1 MELDA
6 FTTPIY
12 NKKVWSQIKYRR
24 AHIARTLISYYIVMN
39 DIWVAHYI
47 FSSQIDNINEKN
59 NVPEFR
65 LGDASVKSIMP
76 L

>member
-12 NKKVWSQIKYRR
+12 NIKIRSQIKYRR
-24 AHIARTLISYYIVMN
+24 THIARTLILYYTVMN
-39 DIWVAHYI
+39 DNWVTHYI

-65 LGDASVKSIMP
+65 SGDA
-76 L
+76 

>member
-6 FTTPIY
+6 FTAPIY
-12 NKKVWSQIKYRR
+12 NRKVRSQIKYRR
-24 AHIARTLISYYIVMN
+24 AHIVRTLIYYYIVMN
-39 DIWVAHYI
+39 HSWVAHYT

-59 NVPEFR
+59 VPRFR
-65 LGDASVKSIMP
+65 SGDASVMPIMP